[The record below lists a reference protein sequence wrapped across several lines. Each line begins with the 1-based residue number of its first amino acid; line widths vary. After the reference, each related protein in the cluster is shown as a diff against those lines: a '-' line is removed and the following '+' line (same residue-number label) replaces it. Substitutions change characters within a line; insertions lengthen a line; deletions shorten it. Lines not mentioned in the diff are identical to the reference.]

1 MNFQL
6 FSAMQ
11 SLDLWGEE
19 GGGWVNR
26 TVCDMAGLLLYCR
39 LEAMRALGL
48 FCLLEG
54 IPRPEGQ
61 IAALRAGLVWHEPRA
76 EVAAAAEEASEV
88 AATKVVAAKALC
100 DWALVR

>member
-1 MNFQL
+1 
-6 FSAMQ
+6 
-11 SLDLWGEE
+11 
-19 GGGWVNR
+19 
-26 TVCDMAGLLLYCR
+26 MADLLLYCR

-61 IAALRAGLVWHEPRA
+61 MAALRAGLVWHEPRA
-76 EVAAAAEEASEV
+76 EAAAEEASEV
-88 AATKVVAAKALC
+88 AATRVVAAKALC

>member
-1 MNFQL
+1 M
-6 FSAMQ
+6 
-11 SLDLWGEE
+11 
-19 GGGWVNR
+19 GGRGGSVKR
-26 TVCDMAGLLLYCR
+26 KVCDMADLTLHCR

-61 IAALRAGLVWHEPRA
+61 MAALRAGLVWREPRA

-88 AATKVVAAKALC
+88 AATRVVAAKALC